1 MVWLWGVNLWV
12 FSQGS
17 VNYAKVFDLDHN
29 HLTHREMWKVL
40 YFSILISNSR
50 HTLLCFRIILSCC
63 VIFGLQCSMWMTII
77 VPTSMTAYLYLYSH
91 GEVSLAA
98 SQPVS
103 VFSLLLFLQMLCV
116 WYICYLCV
124 TGAGAPVHCFCFG
137 SDISLRHFL
146 LVKSIFSAENIM
158 EDSFSTT
165 GKMFVTP
172 IDCNYTC
179 DWQISKLIEVLS
191 LFKLL
196 HYISSSSM
204 EIWSQFF
211 FV

>member
-1 MVWLWGVNLWV
+1 MMVWLWGVNLWV

-40 YFSILISNSR
+40 YFSILIFNST
-50 HTLLCFRIILSCC
+50 HTLLYFRIILSCC

-103 VFSLLLFLQMLCV
+103 AFPLLLYCK
-116 WYICYLCV
+116 CYVSDTSAILYV
-124 TGAGAPVHCFCFG
+124 TGAGASVHCFCFG

-146 LVKSIFSAENIM
+146 LV
-158 EDSFSTT
+158 
-165 GKMFVTP
+165 
-172 IDCNYTC
+172 
-179 DWQISKLIEVLS
+179 
-191 LFKLL
+191 
-196 HYISSSSM
+196 
-204 EIWSQFF
+204 
-211 FV
+211 

>member
-1 MVWLWGVNLWV
+1 MMVWLWGVNLWV

-40 YFSILISNSR
+40 YFSILIFNCT
-50 HTLLCFRIILSCC
+50 HTLLYFRIILSCC

-103 VFSLLLFLQMLCV
+103 AFSFALLQMLCF
-116 WYICYLCV
+116 WYICYFVC
-124 TGAGAPVHCFCFG
+124 HWCRCFCT
-137 SDISLRHFL
+137 L
-146 LVKSIFSAENIM
+146 LLLWFWYFPST
-158 EDSFSTT
+158 FSTCPVDI
-165 GKMFVTP
+165 F
-172 IDCNYTC
+172 C
-179 DWQISKLIEVLS
+179 WE
-191 LFKLL
+191 
-196 HYISSSSM
+196 HYGG
-204 EIWSQFF
+204 
-211 FV
+211 